1 MVGGVTAR
9 ATAAAVA
16 VLCACGVGEAFM
28 VPAGRLPLHTLN
40 RGASVGRMPL
50 LPSARAPQRASLR
63 MIFGKDDKEEEEEEL
78 IPLTDV
84 PTFFPAVDRIVA
96 VGDVH
101 GDVDAL
107 RGCLLMAKLI
117 DEDDKWIGGE
127 THFVQIGDIL
137 DRGNEEKECL
147 DLLVDLKPQ
156 AKEAGGAVHIL
167 LGNHEVMNADLDFRY
182 VTPGAWDMWG
192 DQASG
197 TLLMKMKERLKT
209 LGYPEYM
216 RGRISAFRPGGHVA
230 QELAEMQI
238 AIQIGENVL
247 VHGGLRKKHIDYGI
261 ETINSVTKRWLMH
274 PAGDKPSIID
284 ENDSPVWARLYSTP
298 MPTSASTDELE
309 EVLTSLGA
317 QRMIVG
323 HTPQLKGINSA
334 VTNKGKE
341 VWRCDTGMSK
351 GMMKG
356 PQECIEVLRDG
367 TVHILTWDG
376 VVPSV
381 LRSPEKIGDFV
392 DVCDIDTGICT
403 PSPEE
408 SNMMLAEQPKGG
420 EVGNIRPFDLM
431 DLDINQQPIKESPE
445 VERLKAIDDESL
457 EMSPRL
463 TMLVEKIIED
473 AVAADDKALTKKLI
487 REMLTRVVGMG
498 PVSENL
504 EFIYSTVDRVVMSYT
519 EEAAGSRK

>member
-1 MVGGVTAR
+1 MR
-9 ATAAAVA
+9 AAAAAVA
-16 VLCACGVGEAFM
+16 VLCACNVGDAFL
-28 VPAGRLPLHTLN
+28 VPSGRLALRTFQ
-40 RGASVGRMPL
+40 RGASVGRAPL
-50 LPSARAPQRASLR
+50 IPTARAPPRCMAR
-63 MIFGKDDKEEEEEEL
+63 MIFGGSDGEEEGGRGSV
-78 IPLTDV
+78 T
-84 PTFFPAVDRIVA
+84 TFFPAVDRIVA

-107 RGCLLMAKLI
+107 RGCLLMAELI
-117 DEDDKWIGGE
+117 DEDDQWIGGD

-137 DRGNEEKECL
+137 DRGDEEKDCL

-156 AKEAGGAVHIL
+156 AKAAGGAVHIL

-192 DQASG
+192 EQASG
-197 TLLMKMKERLKT
+197 TLLMKMKERLKS

-230 QELAEMQI
+230 QQLADMQI

-247 VHGGLRKKHIDYGI
+247 VHGGLRKKHVEYGV
-261 ETINSVTKRWLMH
+261 EQINSVTREWLLH

-298 MPTSASTDELE
+298 SPTAASTAELDQ
-309 EVLTSLGA
+309 VLSSLGA

-323 HTPQLKGINSA
+323 HTPQLKGINCA
-334 VTNKGKE
+334 VTDSGKE

-367 TVHILTWDG
+367 TVHVLTWDG
-376 VVPSV
+376 VVPGV
-381 LRSPEKIGDFV
+381 LRSPEKIGEFV

-408 SNMMLAEQPKGG
+408 SSMMLAQQPKGG
-420 EVGNIRPFDLM
+420 ETGDIRPFKDLL
-431 DLDINQQPIKESPE
+431 DLDINQQPLKDSPAI
-445 VERLKAIDDESL
+445 ERLRAIDDESL
-457 EMSPRL
+457 DTLPRL
-463 TMLVEKIIED
+463 SLLVEKIIED
-473 AVAADDKALTKKLI
+473 AVAADDKTLTKKAI
-487 REMLTRVVGMG
+487 REMLGRVVGTV
-498 PVSENL
+498 PVSENQD
-504 EFIYSTVDRVVMSYT
+504 FIYSTVDKVVLSYT